1 MWCDTVEELTLIA
14 ATACFPANT
23 GFPGKQTSS
32 LIKLDLEL
40 IEKHETHTI
49 LAISKGLSLGT
60 NIKSKISSLDKQ
72 AQNRETK

>member
-1 MWCDTVEELTLIA
+1 MASQVSKLAL
-14 ATACFPANT
+14 
-23 GFPGKQTSS
+23 

-60 NIKSKISSLDKQ
+60 NIKSKVSSLDKQ
-72 AQNRETK
+72 VQNKEAK